1 MKVSRKLFERV
12 FREELIRHIGLLRE
26 DEEDVEEPAP
36 DEDPQATRP
45 KEKGTGKVPTKRTK
59 EPDRASPKSAKGE
72 PPKLSPPPA
81 PEPGTPPVS
90 EPEAEPDPVDPEAEE
105 GDEEPDATPGGD
117 VNRLV
122 AGKTVQS
129 ISIEPK
135 SKLLPGAKEVTL
147 TWNETPD
154 PLKILV
160 TATGQIKFAVGT
172 NVYDLP

>member
-26 DEEDVEEPAP
+26 AEGDTEQPAP

-45 KEKGTGKVPTKRTK
+45 KGKGTGKVPAKATK
-59 EPDRASPKSAKGE
+59 EPGRGAPKTAKGE
-72 PPKLSPPPA
+72 PPQISPEPAPA
-81 PEPGTPPVS
+81 PETPPVS
-90 EPEAEPDPVDPEAEE
+90 EPEAEPDPVDPAAEE

-129 ISIEPK
+129 VSIEPK

-147 TWNETPD
+147 TWNETPE
-154 PLKILV
+154 PMKILV
-160 TATGQIKFAVGT
+160 TATGQIKFSVGT
-172 NVYDLP
+172 QIFDLP